1 MPLKLEKITDF
12 ICGKTYE
19 LETEYGIDRFYY
31 SSNDIENGIKNLEEI
46 QRKQKELNSL
56 CYFVNKDF
64 YLDISF
70 KYFNIGHSEKITV
83 TVKSQPHVITI
94 ISLNMNCFINNN
106 VVELKKIRNPK
117 MQKRN
122 LKVFVHGLGFIQ
134 VEINDSDGNEHNGYI
149 YTHYDVPYKI
159 NKIKL
164 DLNETFE
171 IKERVNNCLLVIND
185 KVNYK
190 TVYDMLSK
198 EIEKQKDEIYFS
210 AFMHYDIANY

>member
-1 MPLKLEKITDF
+1 M
-12 ICGKTYE
+12 
-19 LETEYGIDRFYY
+19 
-31 SSNDIENGIKNLEEI
+31 
-46 QRKQKELNSL
+46 
-56 CYFVNKDF
+56 
-64 YLDISF
+64 
-70 KYFNIGHSEKITV
+70 
-83 TVKSQPHVITI
+83 
-94 ISLNMNCFINNN
+94 
-106 VVELKKIRNPK
+106 VV
-117 MQKRN
+117 
-122 LKVFVHGLGFIQ
+122 VH
-134 VEINDSDGNEHNGYI
+134 
-149 YTHYDVPYKI
+149 THYDVPYKI